1 MARPER
7 MKSAL
12 AGSSPVSPPHPGN
25 DTSQPVAETSLVEK
39 NSESTVDHSKCKR
52 SYYLYTATV
61 DELLNA
67 AEALSATPGAPRG
80 PSDLVNAAVEEYLE
94 SLRLRFNDGK
104 PFPKRTGPLARGPR
118 IR

>member
-1 MARPER
+1 MPRPER

-12 AGSSPVSPPHPGN
+12 VGWSPVDPPQQTG
-25 DTSQPVAETSLVEK
+25 TVAQQEPTASADEPDRTK
-39 NSESTVDHSKCKR
+39 SKR
-52 SYYLYTATV
+52 SFYLYRSTV

-67 AEALSATPGAPRG
+67 AEALAATPGAPRG

-94 SLRLRFNDGK
+94 TLRNRFNEGE
-104 PFPKRTGPLARGPR
+104 PFPQRTGPLARGPR

>member
-12 AGSSPVSPPHPGN
+12 AGSSPVNPPHLGN
-25 DTSQPVAETSLVEK
+25 DTTQPVGETSLVQK

-61 DELLNA
+61 DDLLNA

-94 SLRLRFNDGK
+94 SLRLRFNEGK

>member
-12 AGSSPVSPPHPGN
+12 AGASPVNPPPPK
-25 DTSQPVAETSLVEK
+25 DDSAQPVTETPATEV
-39 NSESTVDHSKCKR
+39 NSATTVDDSKCKR

-61 DELLNA
+61 DDLLNA

>member
-1 MARPER
+1 MDAQPEP
-7 MKSAL
+7 A
-12 AGSSPVSPPHPGN
+12 
-25 DTSQPVAETSLVEK
+25 PVADEPDRTK
-39 NSESTVDHSKCKR
+39 WKR
-52 SYYLYTATV
+52 SFYLYRSTV

-94 SLRLRFNDGK
+94 TLRNRFNDGE
-104 PFPKRTGPLARGPR
+104 PFPQRTGPLARGPR

>member
-12 AGSSPVSPPHPGN
+12 AGSSPVDPPLDARRAHEVVAQARPQTQPDA
-25 DTSQPVAETSLVEK
+25 DTKQ
-39 NSESTVDHSKCKR
+39 KR
-52 SYYLYTATV
+52 SYYMYKSTV
-61 DELLNA
+61 DDLLNA

-80 PSDLVNAAVEEYLE
+80 PSDLVNAAVEEYLDT
-94 SLRLRFNDGK
+94 LRNRFNEGE
-104 PFPKRTGPLARGPR
+104 PFPQRTGPLARGPR

>member
-12 AGSSPVSPPHPGN
+12 AEASPVNTPPPIG
-25 DTSQPVAETSLVEK
+25 DTAQHVAETPATQSSSVA
-39 NSESTVDHSKCKR
+39 TVDDSKCKR

-61 DELLNA
+61 DDLLNA

-94 SLRLRFNDGK
+94 SLRVRFNDGK